1 MVRIYIRIGSTK
13 KEIMTIPV
21 IEQKLC
27 TGCGDCVEIC
37 EADAIR
43 IVGEKVRI
51 DYNRCYNSKGSN
63 CRACAD
69 VCPRGAIKLV
79 D

>member
-1 MVRIYIRIGSTK
+1 
-13 KEIMTIPV
+13 MTIPV
-21 IEQKLC
+21 VEQKLC

-37 EADAIR
+37 ETNAIS
-43 IVGEKVRI
+43 IVGEKARI
-51 DYNRCYNSKGSN
+51 DYSKCYNAKGSN

-69 VCPRGAIKLV
+69 VCSKGAIKLI